1 MTTITENTTENKA
14 PKKGGKKVTLAV
26 HTDNVPNYKA
36 MVTALAKESSWEDLY
51 NKLTAVNKSKMSR
64 ATSIYTDLMAKG
76 KVRKDVITAFK
87 TELEMTDACASTY
100 LQNIRKKL
108 KKSG

>member
-1 MTTITENTTENKA
+1 MSTEIENNTELKPA
-14 PKKGGKKVTLAV
+14 KKGGKKVTLAV

-51 NKLTAVNKSKMSR
+51 NKLTAVNNSKMSR

-87 TELEMTDACASTY
+87 AELEMTDACASTY
-100 LQNIRKKL
+100 FQNIKKATS
-108 KKSG
+108 K